1 MQAMGTRSLR
11 YPGGEEANS
20 YQWAPPPYG
29 PTTKPRAVL
38 TTTYGFPGGD
48 FLFYNS
54 WRREFQVLLRM
65 HTVLSLIVGSPGL

>member
-1 MQAMGTRSLR
+1 MQAMGTRSMR

-29 PTTKPRAVL
+29 PTTKPRPVL

-48 FLFYNS
+48 FLFYNN
-54 WRREFQVLLRM
+54 WRGAFQVLHRK
-65 HTVLSLIVGSPGL
+65 HAI